1 MGAVPPFGRAAA
13 GVAPMPGSQ
22 CPLPGVAPR
31 PTRERHCARPVIR
44 TAVRRLGPVSFHVAP
59 NQGIARRRLSA
70 LGLVLAAGTAL
81 AAGTVPH
88 HARAADAAAPAD
100 EIQLAAGR
108 APIELDP
115 VTVLGTRTEKTASEV
130 PASIGVVGQEE
141 IKIRQ
146 ADDLGDLVD
155 DMPGVEMSGGPRRTA
170 MQPVIRGLT
179 GERVVL
185 RVDGARQNF
194 ESGHRG
200 RIFID
205 PSLLERVEVRRG
217 PASSLYGSGAI
228 GGVMEVDTL
237 SPGRFLEDGE
247 PWGGEV
253 GVSWESNGDGFGAH
267 AIGATR
273 LGANAEALVGI
284 TGFDADD
291 LENGSGDTIPY
302 TADEVRSGL
311 AKLVFRPAE
320 GHELTASY
328 LQFRDDHIIP
338 SAANTNTNSIIVDR
352 KTDQKTMTL
361 GWRFDGNGNPWFDLD
376 AKVYRTETALEE
388 RRTDTGRFDETDLA
402 TTGIDIANTSRFQP
416 GGFGSHAVTYGVEA
430 YRDEQDGHRNGGAR
444 PQYPDAQQDIFGLF
458 IQDEIVFF
466 ERLTFTPGV
475 RYDRFDREA
484 DGLDSKSDDAVSP
497 SISVAYAVTP
507 WLKAYASYA
516 EAFRAPSLTELY
528 ATGQHFPGNN
538 FEANPDLR
546 PETAKNKEIGLTL
559 SEDGVLVQGDRLT
572 GRVAIF
578 RNDVEDFI
586 EQIVD
591 FRGGRTTRDNVQ
603 DARLEGVEFE
613 LAYDAPLWFATFGAA
628 RIRGDD
634 RTEGDPLGGL
644 PGDKVS
650 LGGGLKFMGG
660 DVVTGW
666 RMVAHDRQDRI
677 ANGETVTPG
686 YAVHDAWISFQPSD
700 GGLRGARFDLAVD
713 NVFDKTYRQA
723 LSELDDPGRTV
734 KLTAAYRF

>member
-1 MGAVPPFGRAAA
+1 MSSLPRQSLFHSPPMA
-13 GVAPMPGSQ
+13 GHRS
-22 CPLPGVAPR
+22 LS
-31 PTRERHCARPVIR
+31 
-44 TAVRRLGPVSFHVAP
+44 RRLRAFG
-59 NQGIARRRLSA
+59 LL
-70 LGLVLAAGTAL
+70 LGAGTAL
-81 AAGTVPH
+81 AAGTVPMM
-88 HARAADAAAPAD
+88 ALAADAGTSAG
-100 EIQLAAGR
+100 EVQLAAGR
-108 APIELDP
+108 APVQLDP
-115 VTVLGTRTEKTASEV
+115 VTVLGTRTEKTVSEV
-130 PASIGVVGQEE
+130 PASVTVVGAEE
-141 IKIRQ
+141 IRQ
-146 ADDLGDLVD
+146 RQPDDLGDLLD
-155 DMPGVEMSGGPRRTA
+155 DIPGVEMSGGPRRTA

-228 GGVMEVDTL
+228 GGVMEVETIN
-237 SPGRFLEDGE
+237 PGTFLEDGE

-253 GVSWESNGDGFGAH
+253 GVSWESNGDGFGGH

-273 LGANAEALVGI
+273 LGDNAEALVGF

-291 LENGSGDTIPY
+291 LENGAGDTIPF
-302 TADEVRSGL
+302 TADDVRSGL
-311 AKLVFRPAE
+311 VKLVLRPAE
-320 GHELTASY
+320 GHQLTASY
-328 LQFRDDHIIP
+328 MQFRDEHIIP

-376 AKVYRTETALEE
+376 ARIYRTETSLDE
-388 RRTDTGRFDETDLA
+388 RRIDTGRFDETDLA
-402 TTGIDIANTSRFQP
+402 TTGIDIANTSRFQL
-416 GGFGSHAVTYGVEA
+416 GGFGNHALTYGVEA
-430 YRDEQDGHRNGGAR
+430 YRDDQDGQRDGGDR
-444 PQYPDAQQDIFGLF
+444 DPYPDARQDILGLF
-458 IQDEIVFF
+458 VQDEIVFF
-466 ERLTFTPGV
+466 DRLTFTPGV
-475 RYDRFDREA
+475 RFDRFDREA
-484 DGLDSKSDDAVSP
+484 NNQNSASDDAVSP

-507 WLKAYASYA
+507 WLNAYASYA

-528 ATGQHFPGNN
+528 ASGEHFPGNN
-538 FEANPDLR
+538 FKPNPDLR

-559 SEDGVLVQGDRLT
+559 SESDVLTSGDRIT
-572 GRVAIF
+572 GRVAAF

-586 EQIVD
+586 EMQVQ
-591 FRGGRTTRDNVQ
+591 FLGYPGTTTRNNVQ
-603 DARLEGVEFE
+603 DARLDGVEFE
-613 LAYDAPLWFATFGAA
+613 LAYDAPLWFASFGAA

-634 RTEGDPLGGL
+634 RTEGDALGGL

-666 RMVAHDRQDRI
+666 RMVAHDKQDRV
-677 ANGETVTPG
+677 ATGEAVTPG
-686 YAVHDAWISFQPSD
+686 YAVHDAWVSFQPSD
-700 GGLRGARFDLAVD
+700 GGLRGARFDLGVD